1 MNRVSAAPAI
11 PEITVSAPP
20 FGGATRS
27 NIRATSFPW
36 NHRNGDRPAYRI
48 HQPIVE
54 KAGERG
60 ANR

>member
-1 MNRVSAAPAI
+1 LGFFFPS
-11 PEITVSAPP
+11 P
-20 FGGATRS
+20 FLCPTTRS